1 MNLKHALLFTAVFA
15 AAAFFGATVQA
26 ADEKAPAA
34 SVEAAA
40 PAAAETKAPADKA
53 EAKAEDKA
61 DAKAEAKADDKA
73 AAKTKPLVVYWS
85 WSETHNTKVV
95 AEMLQKKTDADIK
108 VIELVTPYPTDFG
121 GVMQAGQR
129 DLREKKAPAIK
140 EMELDLSKYDPIYV
154 GTPIWF
160 STYAPPVRTF
170 LQSYDFKGK
179 TVALFCTHGQG
190 NPATFTYLKDAKT
203 AVPEIKYFDEV
214 FAFKGTEAA
223 NAGPALDAW
232 IKKVTEKK

>member
-1 MNLKHALLFTAVFA
+1 MKLKHVFMLAASAVLS
-15 AAAFFGATVQA
+15 AAAFFGCNSDGNSSAS
-26 ADEKAPAA
+26 DAPA
-34 SVEAAA
+34 
-40 PAAAETKAPADKA
+40 
-53 EAKAEDKA
+53 
-61 DAKAEAKADDKA
+61 KA
-73 AAKTKPLVVYWS
+73 AGKTKPLVVYWT
-85 WSETHNTKVV
+85 WSETHNTKTV
-95 AEMLQKKTDADIK
+95 AEMLQQKTGADIK

-129 DLREKKAPAIK
+129 DLRQPKAPAIK

-190 NPATFTYLKDAKT
+190 NPATFKYLSDAKT
-203 AVPEIKYFDEV
+203 AVPEINFFPEV
-214 FAFKGTEAA
+214 FAHKGTEAA

-232 IKKVTEKK
+232 IQKVSAK

>member
-1 MNLKHALLFTAVFA
+1 MKLKHAFMLAASAVLS
-15 AAAFFGATVQA
+15 AAAFLACNCDGNSCSDDGA
-26 ADEKAPAA
+26 
-34 SVEAAA
+34 
-40 PAAAETKAPADKA
+40 
-53 EAKAEDKA
+53 AKAE
-61 DAKAEAKADDKA
+61 

-95 AEMLQKKTDADIK
+95 AEMLQQKTGADIK
-108 VIELVTPYPTDFG
+108 VIEMVTPYPSDFG
-121 GVMQAGQR
+121 GAAQAGQR
-129 DLREKKAPAIK
+129 DLQQPKAPAIK
-140 EMELDLSKYDPIYV
+140 DMNLDISKYDPIYV

-190 NPATFTYLKDAKT
+190 NPATFTYLKDAK
-203 AVPEIKYFDEV
+203 AAIPEIKFFDEV

>member
-1 MNLKHALLFTAVFA
+1 MKLKHLFLFAASAVLS
-15 AAAFFGATVQA
+15 AAAFFGCNS
-26 ADEKAPAA
+26 DGKSCSDDA
-34 SVEAAA
+34 SA
-40 PAAAETKAPADKA
+40 
-53 EAKAEDKA
+53 
-61 DAKAEAKADDKA
+61 KA

-95 AEMLQKKTDADIK
+95 AEMLKEKTGADIAL
-108 VIELVTPYPTDFG
+108 IEMVTPYPSDFG
-121 GVMQAGQR
+121 GAAQAGQR
-129 DLREKKAPAIK
+129 DLAQPKAPAIK
-140 EMELDLSKYDPIYV
+140 DMGLDISQYDPIYV

-190 NPATFTYLKDAKT
+190 NPATFKYLADAKA
-203 AVPEIKYFDEV
+203 AVPEISFCPEV
-214 FAFKGTEAA
+214 FAHKGTDAA

-232 IKKVTEKK
+232 IQKVSAK